1 MNRNAKFV
9 LSTLAAVAEKVS
21 IIRRIGMMSQPAAR
35 VPGSQLEEDNLAVL
49 EGCAMRQE
57 VAVSADAYIRPEKI
71 FGRRKIG
78 EAGAGSAPLGSAPDN
93 YIEMKAVRRSAAPQL
108 V

>member
-1 MNRNAKFV
+1 MGGSGVSQENFGI
-9 LSTLAAVAEKVS
+9 EKGLDAIS
-21 IIRRIGMMSQPAAR
+21 EHLR
-35 VPGSQLEEDNLAVL
+35 DNLAVL

-78 EAGAGSAPLGSAPDN
+78 EAGAGSALLGSAP
-93 YIEMKAVRRSAAPQL
+93 E
-108 V
+108 